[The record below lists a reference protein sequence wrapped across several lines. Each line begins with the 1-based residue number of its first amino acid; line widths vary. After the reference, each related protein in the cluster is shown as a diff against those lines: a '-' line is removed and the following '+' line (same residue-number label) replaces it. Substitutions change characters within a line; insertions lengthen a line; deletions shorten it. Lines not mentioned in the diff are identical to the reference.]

1 MYVFMLL
8 SLWNL
13 YRTSFARDN
22 DLMMTL
28 YDNDTYPLLPDE
40 SLKQHMHM
48 LRLSE
53 GAAGGMVS
61 TVITILLIVIL
72 RVVRVYLQRR
82 RRPENEVANDLM
94 HTLSENVLEVTPA
107 AETVNVI
114 KSGNINEKQHLDA
127 TLQQ

>member
-1 MYVFMLL
+1 MYIIILL
-8 SLWNL
+8 GLWSI
-13 YRTSFARDN
+13 YRTTFAINN

-28 YDNDTYPLLPDE
+28 YDNDTHPLLPEE

-48 LRLSE
+48 LRLGE
-53 GAAGGMVS
+53 GAAGGIVS
-61 TVITILLIVIL
+61 TVLTILLIVIL

-82 RRPENEVANDLM
+82 RRPENGVVNDLM

-107 AETVNVI
+107 AETANVI